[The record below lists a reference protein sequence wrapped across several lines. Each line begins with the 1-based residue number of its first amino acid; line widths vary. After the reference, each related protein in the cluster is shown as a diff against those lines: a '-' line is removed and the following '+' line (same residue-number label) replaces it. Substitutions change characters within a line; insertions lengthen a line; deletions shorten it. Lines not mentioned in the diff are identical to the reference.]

1 MDQING
7 DGDEEDEDSDD
18 EIHITVGGMLECC
31 VRPVWSTQW
40 ICSNPDPRSVVCAVP
55 QQCPLVAEAS

>member
-18 EIHITVGGMLECC
+18 EIHITVGGMHRMLRATC
-31 VRPVWSTQW
+31 
-40 ICSNPDPRSVVCAVP
+40 
-55 QQCPLVAEAS
+55 LVYTVDLFEP